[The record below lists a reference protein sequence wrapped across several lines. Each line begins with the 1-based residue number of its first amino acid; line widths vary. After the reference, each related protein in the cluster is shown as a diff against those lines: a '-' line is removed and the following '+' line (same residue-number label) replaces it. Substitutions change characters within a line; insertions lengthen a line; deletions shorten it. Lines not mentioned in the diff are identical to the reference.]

1 MADRRGGARGARG
14 DRGGKGRQGNRDIGE
29 KRAPAGRQ
37 GNGAGSRRRVAN
49 VGQASRWVGE
59 GQMKAGATRG
69 SGDPSASVSGRLEEW
84 AALRLGR
91 LVLLLVC
98 ISGLC
103 RGLTPLGSAQARGPR
118 HADPTGIVERQSVA
132 DALSRFRRGLLP
144 SRVSGSSRL
153 VRRRRTRTN
162 DAGRCWKASEPA
174 AGGRSSAAQ

>member
-1 MADRRGGARGARG
+1 MADRQGGREQRS
-14 DRGGKGRQGNRDIGE
+14 GGKGRQGNRDMGE

-37 GNGAGSRRRVAN
+37 SNGAGSRRRVAN

-98 ISGLC
+98 ISGAMSGPDASWLG
-103 RGLTPLGSAQARGPR
+103 RKHEALGTLTPQ
-118 HADPTGIVERQSVA
+118 
-132 DALSRFRRGLLP
+132 
-144 SRVSGSSRL
+144 VSSNGNL
-153 VRRRRTRTN
+153 
-162 DAGRCWKASEPA
+162 WPML
-174 AGGRSSAAQ
+174 